1 MNPLIAEIQALKKE
15 NNAVILAHYYVDNEV
30 KQVADLIGDS
40 YYLAQAATEVA
51 QQTIVLCGVSFMGE
65 SAKLLN
71 PEKTVLLPDEAATCP
86 MAEMADIAQI
96 DAVRRQYED
105 LAVVCYVNSTALLK
119 AYSDVCV
126 TSSNAL
132 KIVQALPNKNIFFI
146 PDENLGRY
154 LAALLPEKNFI
165 FGSGFCYVH
174 AGITK
179 EAVQKVK
186 QAHPAAKVLAHPECR
201 TEALALADYIGSTA
215 GIIGYAA
222 KSDTEEFIVLTE
234 EGVLSDLRRNN
245 PAKRFYVANQPLCRD
260 MKKVTLQKIKQ
271 VLQTKDG
278 AVSID
283 RSLQQNA
290 GASLARM
297 LALAK

>member
-15 NNAVILAHYYVDNEV
+15 KNAVILAHYYVDDEV
-30 KQVADLIGDS
+30 KQVADLVGDS
-40 YYLAQAATEVA
+40 YYLAKKATEVA
-51 QQTIVLCGVSFMGE
+51 EQTIVLCGVTFMGE

-71 PEKTVLLPDEAATCP
+71 PQKTVLLPDETATCP
-86 MAEMADIAQI
+86 MAGMADVAQI
-96 DAVRRQYED
+96 EAIRRQYTD
-105 LAVVCYVNSTALLK
+105 VAVVCYVNSSALLK
-119 AYSDVCV
+119 AHSDVCV

-132 KIVQALPNKNIFFI
+132 KIVRALPNKNIFFI

-165 FGSGFCYVH
+165 FGTGFCYIH
-174 AGITK
+174 AGITTQ
-179 EAVQKVK
+179 AVQSAK
-186 QAHPAAKVLAHPECR
+186 QAHPAAKVLAHPECK
-201 TEALALADYIGSTA
+201 TDALALADYIGSTA
-215 GIIGYAA
+215 GIIDYAA
-222 KSDTEEFIVLTE
+222 SSDAKEFIVLTE

-245 PAKRFYVANQPLCRD
+245 PEKQFYLANQPPCRD

-271 VLQTKDG
+271 VLQTGEG
-278 AVSID
+278 AVTVD

-297 LALAK
+297 LTLAK